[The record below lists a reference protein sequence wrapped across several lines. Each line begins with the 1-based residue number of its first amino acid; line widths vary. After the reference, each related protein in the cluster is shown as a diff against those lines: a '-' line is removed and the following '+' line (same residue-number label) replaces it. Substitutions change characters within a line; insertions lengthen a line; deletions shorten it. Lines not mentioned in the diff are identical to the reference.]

1 MGCVTDARAQQDLQ
15 FDCVIPLPLSGQH
28 GISILQA
35 IETGTGV
42 AHAIA
47 ALPNASDAIAISRRK
62 RAIMLFGTGLT
73 GQ

>member
-1 MGCVTDARAQQDLQ
+1 MGCVTEAMAQHDLQ

-28 GISILQA
+28 GISVLQA
-35 IETGTGV
+35 IEAGTGV
-42 AHAIA
+42 VRAIA

-62 RAIMLFGTGLT
+62 RAVIRFSTGLT